1 MKNAIFYLL
10 LLVLTGCEWQ
20 DPTLKTLKTCQKPT
34 AVTATPNAANPKQY
48 TFVLSGV
55 TTDVA
60 FPVTWKQ
67 GSTTLGTSNNA
78 TFGYTFGA
86 DGNFVVTAEMI
97 TICGEKITLTANTS
111 IKTCALPTDISV
123 TADVLDS
130 QKLTFMLTTNAPT
143 DIKTI
148 MWRLRK
154 DNNLIVESQ
163 LSITERFVYKVST
176 GGDYV
181 VTAEIA
187 TICNEQTTL
196 TKNVMVKVCT
206 LPTKIVVLS
215 NAGNVFTYSLV
226 TDIPSDIKTVTWRV
240 LSGNNTL
247 IQEQLPA
254 GNTFSYTFTASGTY
268 TIVADVETVCNEKL
282 MFNLSS
288 NVQVQDVTKIWDKT
302 FGGSEREEPYAGIVP
317 TADGG
322 YLIGGFSRSNAS
334 SDKTENGRGNEDYWV
349 VKINTNGTKQWDKTF
364 GGAGNDV
371 MTGIVAASDG
381 GFLLGGYSNS
391 NASRE
396 KSENS
401 YGSFDYWVVKIDAN
415 GQKQWDKTLGGG
427 EDDIMAGVV
436 SASDGGFVLGGSS
449 SSTISGTKSENKRG
463 ISDYWAV
470 KITANGQQQWDKTF
484 GGINTQ
490 SMTALSTASDGGFLL
505 GGWSTSN
512 ASGDKSENSHGGWDY
527 WMVKIG
533 GNGQKQWDKT
543 LGGGED
549 DILETIALTSDNGF
563 LLGGTSPSNASG
575 DKSEQSRGASDYWI
589 IKINANGQKQWDK
602 TLGGTGAEEMSSI
615 ITIAD
620 GGFLITGSSSSNL
633 SGDKSENSRG
643 NRDYWIIR
651 TNANGQK
658 QWDKVFGGLG
668 DDNRVKTLSTSDGM
682 FLLGGYSDSNS
693 SGEKSENS
701 RGGRDFWVIKVK
713 NK

>member
-1 MKNAIFYLL
+1 MPQS
-10 LLVLTGCEWQ
+10 GQ
-20 DPTLKTLKTCQKPT
+20 DDTVVEC
-34 AVTATPNAANPKQY
+34 
-48 TFVLSGV
+48 SGRV
-55 TTDVA
+55 CDR
-60 FPVTWKQ
+60 
-67 GSTTLGTSNNA
+67 SR
-78 TFGYTFGA
+78 
-86 DGNFVVTAEMI
+86 
-97 TICGEKITLTANTS
+97 
-111 IKTCALPTDISV
+111 
-123 TADVLDS
+123 DS
-130 QKLTFMLTTNAPT
+130 
-143 DIKTI
+143 
-148 MWRLRK
+148 
-154 DNNLIVESQ
+154 
-163 LSITERFVYKVST
+163 
-176 GGDYV
+176 G
-181 VTAEIA
+181 
-187 TICNEQTTL
+187 
-196 TKNVMVKVCT
+196 
-206 LPTKIVVLS
+206 
-215 NAGNVFTYSLV
+215 
-226 TDIPSDIKTVTWRV
+226 
-240 LSGNNTL
+240 
-247 IQEQLPA
+247 
-254 GNTFSYTFTASGTY
+254 
-268 TIVADVETVCNEKL
+268 
-282 MFNLSS
+282 
-288 NVQVQDVTKIWDKT
+288 
-302 FGGSEREEPYAGIVP
+302 
-317 TADGG
+317 ADGG
-322 YLIGGFSRSNAS
+322 YLIGGFFGSNTS

-349 VKINTNGTKQWDKTF
+349 IKINTNGTKQWDKTF

-543 LGGGED
+543 VGGGD
-549 DILETIALTSDNGF
+549 DVLETIALTTDNGF

-602 TLGGTGAEEMSSI
+602 TWGGTGAEEMSS
-615 ITIAD
+615 
-620 GGFLITGSSSSNL
+620 NRPL
-633 SGDKSENSRG
+633 S
-643 NRDYWIIR
+643 
-651 TNANGQK
+651 
-658 QWDKVFGGLG
+658 
-668 DDNRVKTLSTSDGM
+668 
-682 FLLGGYSDSNS
+682 
-693 SGEKSENS
+693 
-701 RGGRDFWVIKVK
+701 
-713 NK
+713 

>member
-1 MKNAIFYLL
+1 MKKAIFYLL

-34 AVTATPNAANPKQY
+34 AITATANAANPRQY

-55 TTDVA
+55 TTDIA

-86 DGNFVVTAEMI
+86 DGNFVVTAEMT

-123 TADVLDS
+123 TADALDF
-130 QKLTFMLTTNAPT
+130 QKLTFMLTTNAPA
-143 DIKTI
+143 DVKTI

-154 DNNLIVESQ
+154 GNTIIVESQ
-163 LSITERFVYKVST
+163 LSINERFVHKVIT

-196 TKNVMVKVCT
+196 TKNVTVKVCT
-206 LPTKIVVLS
+206 SPTKIVALS
-215 NAGNVFTYSLV
+215 NADNVFTYSLA
-226 TDIPSDIKTVTWRV
+226 TDVPSDIKTVTWRV
-240 LSGNNTL
+240 LSGNNPL
-247 IQEQLPA
+247 IQEQLPI
-254 GNTFSYTFTASGTY
+254 GNMFSYTFAASGTY

-282 MFNLSS
+282 MFSLSS

-302 FGGSEREEPYAGIVP
+302 FGGSQRDEPYAGMVP
-317 TADGG
+317 TVDGG
-322 YLIGGFSRSNAS
+322 YLIGGFSGSSAS
-334 SDKTENGRGNEDYWV
+334 GDKIENGRGNEDYWV

-364 GGAGNDV
+364 GGTGTDV
-371 MTGIVAASDG
+371 MTGIIATSDG

-391 NASRE
+391 NASNE

-401 YGSFDYWVVKIDAN
+401 YGGFDYWVVKIGAN

-427 EDDIMAGVV
+427 EDDIMSGVV
-436 SASDGGFVLGGSS
+436 AAMDGGFVLGGSS
-449 SSTISGTKSENKRG
+449 SSTISGIKSEGKRG

-470 KITANGQQQWDKTF
+470 KINSSGQKQWDKTF

-490 SMTALSTASDGGFLL
+490 SMTTLSTASDGGFLL

-512 ASGDKSENSHGGWDY
+512 ASGDKSDDIRGGWDY
-527 WMVKIG
+527 WIVKIG

-543 LGGGED
+543 LGGVED
-549 DILETIALTSDNGF
+549 DVLETILPTSDNGF
-563 LLGGTSPSNASG
+563 LLGGTSPSNISG
-575 DKSEQSRGASDYWI
+575 DKSEQRRGGTDFWI
-589 IKINANGQKQWDK
+589 VRINSNGQKLWDK
-602 TLGGTGAEEMSSI
+602 TLGGASIDEMSSI
-615 ITIAD
+615 TSTAD
-620 GGFLITGSSSSNL
+620 GGFLLSGSSSSDI
-633 SGDKSENSRG
+633 SGEKSENSRG
-643 NRDYWIIR
+643 NRDYWIIK
-651 TNANGQK
+651 TNVNGQK
-658 QWDKVFGGLG
+658 QWDKTLGGSG
-668 DDNRVKTLSTSDGM
+668 DDNQVKMTATSDGR
-682 FLLGGYSDSNS
+682 FLLGGYSDSNI
-693 SGEKSENS
+693 SGEKSENN

-713 NK
+713 